1 MEKILLRGG
10 CLIDGTGAPPSPG
23 DLLVIGDRIAE
34 VGLFDAPADA
44 AVIDCRG
51 LTITPG
57 FIDAHSHSDL
67 QVLENRPEK
76 IVQGVT
82 TEVVGNCGFSP
93 YPAPPDRKLLHDFA
107 NGIFCGN
114 EEWGWNSA
122 REYLADVARSAKYAG
137 VASLV
142 GHGSLRIVQ
151 AGARLGPMPERD
163 LEAMEQRLSE
173 ALSEGASGFSSGLMY
188 SPGASAP
195 FEELERLCSVAA
207 RHDKIYTTH
216 MRSYS
221 AELEAALGEQLQLA
235 RRTGCRLQISH
246 LQAVGPANWNKQASA
261 LEKIEKAKDEGVDV
275 AFDCYPYTAGSTVLT
290 QLLPQWALGG
300 GIKGMLSRLTEAGQR
315 ALIGKEI
322 LSTTAQNWSDI
333 YVSAVASVE
342 NANLVGSSIETIG
355 TVRGCSPVEVVLDL
369 LYAERGAVN
378 ILCFNQSE
386 ANLKQTLEHPL
397 SIVISDG
404 FYVRGRP
411 HPRLYGTFPT
421 LLGKISRD
429 LGWLTLAQAVHKIT
443 DSPARRFKI
452 EKRGRL
458 EPGFFADISIF
469 DAEKVASPANYDHPD
484 LPPVGI
490 RYVFRNGR
498 LMVNNGTQ
506 SKP

>member
-1 MEKILLRGG
+1 
-10 CLIDGTGAPPSPG
+10 
-23 DLLVIGDRIAE
+23 
-34 VGLFDAPADA
+34 
-44 AVIDCRG
+44 
-51 LTITPG
+51 
-57 FIDAHSHSDL
+57 
-67 QVLENRPEK
+67 
-76 IVQGVT
+76 
-82 TEVVGNCGFSP
+82 
-93 YPAPPDRKLLHDFA
+93 
-107 NGIFCGN
+107 
-114 EEWGWNSA
+114 
-122 REYLADVARSAKYAG
+122 
-137 VASLV
+137 
-142 GHGSLRIVQ
+142 
-151 AGARLGPMPERD
+151 
-163 LEAMEQRLSE
+163 
-173 ALSEGASGFSSGLMY
+173 
-188 SPGASAP
+188 
-195 FEELERLCSVAA
+195 
-207 RHDKIYTTH
+207 
-216 MRSYS
+216 
-221 AELEAALGEQLQLA
+221 
-235 RRTGCRLQISH
+235 
-246 LQAVGPANWNKQASA
+246 
-261 LEKIEKAKDEGVDV
+261 
-275 AFDCYPYTAGSTVLT
+275 
-290 QLLPQWALGG
+290 
-300 GIKGMLSRLTEAGQR
+300 MLSRLTEAGQR